1 MQRWRGLEDI
11 PQDWGRSVVTIGSYD
26 GVHRGHQLII
36 GRAVARA
43 RELGVPAVV
52 VTFDPHPSEVVRPGS
67 HPPLLA
73 PHHRRAELMAEL
85 GVDALLIL
93 PFTTEFSKLS
103 PADFVVKVLVDK
115 LHARV
120 VVEGPNFRFGHK
132 AAGNVAFLTE
142 LGATYDY
149 EVDVIDL
156 YVSGEAGGGEPFS
169 STLTRR
175 LVAEGDVEGAA
186 EILGRPHR
194 VEGVVVRG
202 AQRGRE
208 LGFPTANVETL
219 PHTAIP
225 ADGVYAG
232 WLHAQGEVMPAAIS
246 VGTNP
251 QFDGTERT
259 VEAYAIDRVGLDL
272 YGLHVAVE
280 FLAFVRGQAKFDSI
294 DALLVAITDDV
305 KRSRELI
312 EADSGAGVLE

>member
-1 MQRWRGLEDI
+1 MQRWRGLEYI

-36 GRAVARA
+36 GRAVEKA

-73 PHHRRAELMAEL
+73 PHHRRAELMEDL
-85 GVDALLIL
+85 GVDAVLVL
-93 PFTTEFSKLS
+93 PFTVEFSKLS

-115 LHARV
+115 LHARAV
-120 VVEGPNFRFGHK
+120 IEGPNFRFGHR
-132 AAGNVAFLTE
+132 AAGNVDLLRE
-142 LGATYDY
+142 LGTTYDY
-149 EVDVIDL
+149 EVEVIDL
-156 YVSGEAGGGEPFS
+156 FVSGEAGGGEPFS

-175 LVAEGDVEGAA
+175 LVAEGDVTGAA

-219 PHTAIP
+219 PHTAVP

-232 WLHAQGEVMPAAIS
+232 WLTADGERMPAAIS

-259 VEAYAIDRVGLDL
+259 VEAYAIDRVGLEL
-272 YGLHVAVE
+272 YGLHVTVD
-280 FLAFVRGQAKFDSI
+280 FLAYVRGQKKFDSI
-294 DALLVAITDDV
+294 EALLVAMGDDV
-305 KRSRELI
+305 KCCRELTS
-312 EADSGAGVLE
+312 E

>member
-11 PQDWGRSVVTIGSYD
+11 PEGWGRSVVTIGSYD

-52 VTFDPHPSEVVRPGS
+52 VTFDPHPSEVVRPGT

-85 GVDALLIL
+85 GVDAVLVL
-93 PFTTEFSKLS
+93 PFTKEFSQLA

-115 LHARV
+115 LHAQV

-132 AAGNVAFLTE
+132 AKGTVESLGE
-142 LGATYDY
+142 LGRTYDY
-149 EVDVIDL
+149 TVEVIDL
-156 YVSGEAGGGEPFS
+156 FERGTAGGGEPFS
-169 STLTRR
+169 STLVRR
-175 LVAEGDVEGAA
+175 LVAEGDVTGAR
-186 EILGRPHR
+186 EVLGRPHR

-232 WLHAQGEVMPAAIS
+232 LLHVEGEAMPAAVS

-251 QFDGTERT
+251 QFDGKVRT

-280 FLAFVRGQAKFDSI
+280 FLAYIRGQEKFDTL
-294 DALLVAITDDV
+294 DALLERMAVDV
-305 KRSRELI
+305 KQARGLI
-312 EADSGAGVLE
+312 AEAGQA

>member
-26 GVHRGHQLII
+26 GVHRGHQVII
-36 GRAVARA
+36 GRAVERA
-43 RELGVPAVV
+43 RELGIPSVV

-73 PHHRRAELMAEL
+73 PHHRRAELMADL

-93 PFTTEFSKLS
+93 PFTSEFSKLS
-103 PADFVVKVLVDK
+103 PAEFVVKALVDK

-132 AAGNVAFLTE
+132 AAYNVEFLAE
-142 LGATYDY
+142 LGETYDY

-156 YVSGEAGGGEPFS
+156 FVSGEAGGGQPFS

-208 LGFPTANVETL
+208 LGYPTANVETL

-232 WLHAQGEVMPAAIS
+232 WLTADGERMPAAIS

-272 YGLHVAVE
+272 YGLHVAVD
-280 FLAFVRGQAKFDSI
+280 FLAYVRGQEKFESI
-294 DALLVAITDDV
+294 EALLEAIARDV
-305 KRSRELI
+305 KRSTELI
-312 EADSGAGVLE
+312 EAADEARA

>member
-36 GRAVARA
+36 GRAVERA
-43 RELGVPAVV
+43 RELAVPSVV

-85 GVDALLIL
+85 GVDAVLIL
-93 PFTTEFSKLS
+93 PFTSEFSKLS
-103 PADFVVKVLVDK
+103 PADFIVKVLVDK
-115 LHARV
+115 LHARL
-120 VVEGPNFRFGHK
+120 VVEGPNFRFGHR
-132 AAGNVAFLTE
+132 AAGNVDLLAE
-142 LGATYDY
+142 LGGTYDY
-149 EVDVIDL
+149 QAEIIDL
-156 YVSGEAGGGEPFS
+156 VVTGEAGGGLPFS

-175 LVAEGDVEGAA
+175 LVAEGDVEGAS

-194 VEGVVVRG
+194 VEGIVVRG

-225 ADGVYAG
+225 SDGVYAG
-232 WLHAQGEVMPAAIS
+232 WLTAAGERMPAAIS

-251 QFDGTERT
+251 QFEGVDRT
-259 VEAYAIDRVGLDL
+259 VEAYAIDRIGLDL
-272 YGLHVAVE
+272 YGLHVAVD
-280 FLAFVRGQAKFDSI
+280 FLAYVRGQRKFDSV
-294 DALLVAITDDV
+294 DDLLVAMGEDV
-305 KRSRELI
+305 QKCRELT
-312 EADSGAGVLE
+312 AGA

>member
-36 GRAVARA
+36 GRAVERA
-43 RELGVPAVV
+43 RQLGVPAVV

-73 PHHRRAELMAEL
+73 PHHRRAELMADL
-85 GVDALLIL
+85 GVDAVLIL

-120 VVEGPNFRFGHK
+120 VVEGPNFRFGHR
-132 AAGNVAFLTE
+132 AAGNVDLLAE
-142 LGATYDY
+142 LGRTYDY

-156 YVSGEAGGGEPFS
+156 YVTGEAGGGRPFS
-169 STLTRR
+169 STLTRS
-175 LVAEGDVEGAA
+175 LVAEGDMTGAA

-232 WLHAQGEVMPAAIS
+232 WLHVEGEAMPAAIS

-272 YGLHVAVE
+272 YGLHVAVD

-294 DALLVAITDDV
+294 EALLVAIADDV
-305 KRSRELI
+305 KRCRSLI
-312 EADSGAGVLE
+312 EAA